1 MAGRGSRL
9 RPHTLTIPKPLI
21 QVAGKPIVQRL
32 VEDLASSYGHPIE
45 EVAFITGDFGQ
56 EVEKDLIRVA
66 EEIGAKGTIYHQ
78 TQPLGTAHA
87 LLCAADSLDGNCI
100 LAFADTLFKADFSFN
115 PNDDGVIWVQKV
127 EDPSA
132 YGVVKTDA
140 DGIITDFVEKSPVFI
155 SDQAIVGIYYIKDGA
170 YLRSE
175 MQYLIDNNIRDKGE
189 YQLTN
194 ALENMK
200 RKGTRFRAGH
210 IEEWLDCGNKDALV
224 FANRRVL
231 EFNKHKKL
239 ISETSICDNS
249 VIIQPCFIGENVK
262 ISNSVIG
269 PFVSIGNNSVI
280 NKCVISNSIIAEKTK
295 IHHVN
300 MDESMIGNHVDLSGD
315 VPVLSIGDFTKCKL

>member
-1 MAGRGSRL
+1 
-9 RPHTLTIPKPLI
+9 
-21 QVAGKPIVQRL
+21 
-32 VEDLASSYGHPIE
+32 
-45 EVAFITGDFGQ
+45 
-56 EVEKDLIRVA
+56 
-66 EEIGAKGTIYHQ
+66 
-78 TQPLGTAHA
+78 
-87 LLCAADSLDGNCI
+87 
-100 LAFADTLFKADFSFN
+100 
-115 PNDDGVIWVQKV
+115 
-127 EDPSA
+127 
-132 YGVVKTDA
+132 
-140 DGIITDFVEKSPVFI
+140 
-155 SDQAIVGIYYIKDGA
+155 
-170 YLRSE
+170 